1 MSIGH
6 VEFFQSLLAEAG
18 VDKATEQELRRL
30 ITNKNNFGV
39 ETLLEERNMN
49 EKLTNL
55 FKRLPQMFGN
65 IEVLDQAESMT
76 DNTQALA
83 AIARLRKLY
92 EIIRK
97 YGYEK
102 YISFD
107 LGMLGSYGGY
117 TYGTGDAVV
126 KGGRYDHLIGQFGK
140 DAASVGF
147 AVVLDELMLALSRQ
161 KIAVPVEEGP
171 TLVLYD
177 SFVRDQAIE
186 ASIQIRRD
194 GGKAA
199 LMRRIESYPLS
210 FYSAYAKR
218 NALEK
223 VVYFAADGN
232 VQTVKPQEEKA

>member
-1 MSIGH
+1 M
-6 VEFFQSLLAEAG
+6 
-18 VDKATEQELRRL
+18 DM
-30 ITNKNNFGV
+30 
-39 ETLLEERNMN
+39 RN
-49 EKLTNL
+49 
-55 FKRLPQMFGN
+55 
-65 IEVLDQAESMT
+65 
-76 DNTQALA
+76 
-83 AIARLRKLY
+83 
-92 EIIRK
+92 
-97 YGYEK
+97 
-102 YISFD
+102 ISFD
-107 LGMLGSYGGY
+107 LGMLGSYGYY
-117 TYGTGDAVV
+117 TGVLFRAYTFGTGDAVV
-126 KGGRYDHLIGQFGK
+126 KGGRYDQLMGYFGK
-140 DAASVGF
+140 PAASIGF
-147 AVVLDELMLALSRQ
+147 VVQADELLNALSRQ